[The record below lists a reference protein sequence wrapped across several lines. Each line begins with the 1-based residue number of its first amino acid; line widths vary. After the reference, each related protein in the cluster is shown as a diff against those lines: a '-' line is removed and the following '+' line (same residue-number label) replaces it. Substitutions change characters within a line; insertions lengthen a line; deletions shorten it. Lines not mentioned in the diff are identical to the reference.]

1 MSFKEIIGHDRQI
14 AYLRNAMRNG
24 RVAHAYLFL
33 GKEGIG
39 KELVALNLAKAL
51 NCLRNS
57 EDPCDECRSCLKVGH
72 RNHPDVLLVEP
83 QGQWI
88 RIDQIR
94 DLQREL
100 IHRPY
105 EGKRRVCILRDSD
118 RMRQEAANALLKILE
133 EPPLH
138 TVMILLAANVDLIPP
153 TIVSRC
159 QRISFNPLPLER
171 VKEIICS
178 RLTLKR
184 DEAHILAILA
194 DGSLGRALET
204 DLDFI
209 LRTRS
214 EIIEKIIDLPSYGA
228 DQILGLA
235 EELAT
240 KNDDLPKLLT
250 MIHTWYRDLLA
261 YKERGSGA
269 QLINIDLSHE
279 IKKVA
284 PGTDIQSLIHGM
296 EVIQGALWNLDRNA
310 NRQITLEAM
319 LMDLART
326 RGLHEDGWSW
336 RDD

>member
-14 AYLRNAMRNG
+14 EYLRNAMRNG

-51 NCLRNS
+51 NCLRGS
-57 EDPCDECRSCLKVGH
+57 QDPCDECRSCLKVEH

-100 IHRPY
+100 SHRPY
-105 EGKRRVCILRDSD
+105 EGKRRVCILTDSD

-138 TVMILLAANVDLIPP
+138 TVIILLAANVDLIPP

-159 QRISFNPLPLER
+159 QRIPFNPLSFER
-171 VKEIICS
+171 IAEVVRS
-178 RLTLKR
+178 RLALKR
-184 DEAHILAILA
+184 EEAHILASLA
-194 DGSLGRALET
+194 DGSLGKALET
-204 DLDFI
+204 DLDFV
-209 LRTRS
+209 LRARR

-228 DQILGLA
+228 EQILGLA
-235 EELAT
+235 EELTAR
-240 KNDDLPKLLT
+240 NDDLPKLLT

-269 QLINIDLSHE
+269 HLINIDLSHE
-279 IKKVA
+279 IQKA
-284 PGTDIQSLIHGM
+284 ASGMNIQSLIRRM

-319 LMDLART
+319 LLDLART
-326 RGLHEDGWSW
+326 RGLHDDAWSW
-336 RDD
+336 SDG